1 MPSMSRPVLLGLLED
16 VKRNPADLTAWLVL
30 CDWLEEHGDEAD
42 RARGDYCRL
51 CFGRLGRKTF
61 ASDWECGEQRRAL
74 YRQYH
79 LQWLKA
85 LPLQYVRM
93 QHGLIELSL
102 PGVECLRLEEAL
114 AGNEVWAWV
123 ETLDVFQ
130 LNNVTIQR
138 LADCR
143 LFNGPA
149 EVRLSVSWGERISR
163 GALRQLA
170 DSPHLAA
177 VRRLGIRAAHVV
189 GGKTAFQPLYER
201 FGDRFRANEG
211 WMLA

>member
-1 MPSMSRPVLLGLLED
+1 MLSTPRPVLLGLLDD
-16 VKRNPADLTAWLVL
+16 VKRTPADLTAWLVL
-30 CDWLEEHGDEAD
+30 CDWLEEHGDEVD

-51 CFGRLGRKTF
+51 CFGRLGRKTV

-79 LQWLKA
+79 AAWLA
-85 LPLQYVRM
+85 PLPLEHVRM
-93 QHGLIELSL
+93 HHGLIELSL
-102 PGVECLRLEEAL
+102 PASTCLRLEKDL
-114 AGNEVWAWV
+114 ADTETWAWV
-123 ETLDVFQ
+123 ETLDVFG
-130 LNNVTIQR
+130 LNNAWLQR

-143 LFNGPA
+143 LLNGPA
-149 EVRLSVSWGERISR
+149 QVRLSVSWGERISR

-189 GGKTAFQPLYER
+189 GGKTAFQPLHDR